1 MTIAERP
8 RRILMTMDAVG
19 GVWRYA
25 MDLARGLRLLGVETI
40 FVGFGPPPSQAQS
53 AEADEIGTLAWL
65 EAPLDW
71 TIDSENQ
78 LEPISGLLAEL
89 ALAHSAELLHLNLPS
104 QAAGLAVALPV
115 VVVSHSCVVTWFD
128 AVRDSDVPPNWLWQ
142 KHRNHMG
149 FQRAEAIVAPS
160 RSHAVSLRRCY
171 GRLNNIEVVY
181 NSSHFAPARVPK
193 EDFVLAAGRWWDDGK
208 NAAVLDTAAP
218 LARWP
223 VFMAGPVRGPN
234 GQYFAI
240 ERATNL
246 GELGHA
252 ELMTL
257 TVKAGI
263 FVSPSLY
270 EPFGLAALEAARAG
284 AALVL
289 ADIGTYRE
297 LWDGVALFC
306 DPRDRRSFADA
317 INRFAGDA
325 GLRAEYAVKARAR
338 ARNFSAEAQCKAMI
352 DIYSRVAVET
362 CNFAAT
368 GAIS

>member
-1 MTIAERP
+1 MTIVGRP
-8 RRILMTMDAVG
+8 RRILMTIDAVG

-25 MDLARGLRLLGVETI
+25 MELARGLRPLGVETI
-40 FVGFGPPPSQAQS
+40 FAGFGPPPSQAQS
-53 AEADEIGTLAWL
+53 AEADKIGTLVWL

-71 TIDSENQ
+71 TIDSENR

-128 AVRDSDVPPNWLWQ
+128 AVRDSDVPPGWLWQ
-142 KHRNHMG
+142 KRRNHMG

-160 RSHAVSLRRCY
+160 HSHAAALRRCY
-171 GRLNNIEVVY
+171 GRLDNVEVVY
-181 NSSHFAPARVPK
+181 NSSHFDSANVPK

-208 NAAVLDTAAP
+208 NAAVLDAAAP

-223 VFMAGPVRGPN
+223 VFMAGPTRGPN
-234 GQYFAI
+234 GQYFAV
-240 ERATNL
+240 EHATNL

-252 ELMTL
+252 ELMAL
-257 TVKAGI
+257 MAKAGI
-263 FVSPSLY
+263 FASPSLY

-289 ADIGTYRE
+289 ADIKTG
-297 LWDGVALFC
+297 LANWSGVALFC

-317 INRFAGDA
+317 INRFADDRA
-325 GLRAEYAVKARAR
+325 LRAEYGRKARIR
-338 ARNFSAEAQCKAMI
+338 SCNFSVEAQCKALV
-352 DIYSRVAVET
+352 DIYSRAAIEG
-362 CNFAAT
+362 CNFLTT
-368 GAIS
+368 GTMS